1 MHVHGPWPHSGLHQ
15 DRRPNSDRGPD
26 RHRRRVPGRRQ
37 HPAPGRARTRID
49 HCCVH
54 LGRGVARHGGRFWL
68 LRRGGLR
75 NRDRGHRAAGPQTA
89 GGAFLPS
96 QGASPRDRPTAR
108 RTSSV
113 NNRSVAIVTDSTS
126 DLPSQ
131 LARTR
136 SITIVPLTLH
146 FEGLSLLDGVDIRP
160 SEFYRK
166 LPNATTHPTTSQPAP
181 GQFAEKYSE
190 LLANHDEVVSVHI
203 SEKLSGTYASAV
215 QGAEMT
221 DAKRVHVVDSQ
232 LVSMSL
238 GLLTLAASELA
249 AKGASADAVVERI
262 SAMRD
267 QVQTYFSVA
276 TLEFLRR
283 GGRIGRASAL
293 LGSVLQVK
301 PVLCIRDGLVTPL
314 ERVRTFD
321 RALNRVIDLA
331 REVDRGK
338 GLCVVVGHA
347 DAEEDAERVAREL
360 EPVAETLMIQPLG
373 PVVGAHA
380 GPGVVGV
387 GCYPA
392 DLLPLGIKT
401 AASARARA

>member
-1 MHVHGPWPHSGLHQ
+1 MT
-15 DRRPNSDRGPD
+15 
-26 RHRRRVPGRRQ
+26 
-37 HPAPGRARTRID
+37 APRI
-49 HCCVH
+49 
-54 LGRGVARHGGRFWL
+54 
-68 LRRGGLR
+68 
-75 NRDRGHRAAGPQTA
+75 
-89 GGAFLPS
+89 
-96 QGASPRDRPTAR
+96 
-108 RTSSV
+108 
-113 NNRSVAIVTDSTS
+113 AIVTDSTA

-131 LARTR
+131 LVKSR
-136 SITIVPLTLH
+136 SITVVPLTLH
-146 FEGLSLLDGVDIRP
+146 FEGRSLLDGVDIRP

-166 LPNATTHPTTSQPAP
+166 LPNATTHPTTSQPSP
-181 GQFAEKYSE
+181 GRFAETYAE
-190 LLANHDEVVSVHI
+190 LLTTHSEVVSIHI

-221 DAKRVHVVDSQ
+221 DPKRVIVIDSE

-238 GLLTLAASELA
+238 GLLTLAASEIA
-249 AKGASADAVVERI
+249 GQGATAEVVAQRI

-321 RALNRVIDLA
+321 RALNRIVELT

-338 GLCVVVGHA
+338 GLCVIVGHA
-347 DAEEDAERVAREL
+347 DAEADAERVAREL
-360 EPVAETLMIQPLG
+360 EPMTETLMIQPLG

-387 GCYPA
+387 GCYSA
-392 DLLPLGIKT
+392 DILPLGIKPAAT
-401 AASARARA
+401 ARTPA

>member
-1 MHVHGPWPHSGLHQ
+1 M
-15 DRRPNSDRGPD
+15 
-26 RHRRRVPGRRQ
+26 
-37 HPAPGRARTRID
+37 
-49 HCCVH
+49 
-54 LGRGVARHGGRFWL
+54 
-68 LRRGGLR
+68 
-75 NRDRGHRAAGPQTA
+75 
-89 GGAFLPS
+89 
-96 QGASPRDRPTAR
+96 
-108 RTSSV
+108 
-113 NNRSVAIVTDSTS
+113 NNRAVAIVTDSTA

-131 LARTR
+131 LVKTR
-136 SITIVPLTLH
+136 GITVVPLTLN
-146 FEGLSLLDGVDIRP
+146 FEGRSLLDGVEIRP

-166 LPNATTHPTTSQPAP
+166 LPNATTHPTTSQPSP
-181 GQFAEKYSE
+181 GRFAEAYAD
-190 LLANHDEVVSVHI
+190 LLNDHSEVVSIHI

-215 QGAEMT
+215 QGAEMV
-221 DAKRVHVVDSQ
+221 DASRVHVIDSH

-238 GLLTLAASELA
+238 GLLTLAATEMVTQ
-249 AKGASADAVVERI
+249 GDDASAIARRVTD
-262 SAMRD
+262 MRE

-283 GGRIGRASAL
+283 GGRIGRASAM

-321 RALNRVIDLA
+321 RALSRVVELT

-338 GLCVVVGHA
+338 GLCVIVGHA
-347 DAEEDAERVAREL
+347 DAESDAERVAREL
-360 EPVAETLMIQPLG
+360 EPVTETLMIQPLG

-392 DLLPLGIKT
+392 DLLPLHVKA
-401 AASARARA
+401 AASARTRA

>member
-1 MHVHGPWPHSGLHQ
+1 MTG
-15 DRRPNSDRGPD
+15 
-26 RHRRRVPGRRQ
+26 
-37 HPAPGRARTRID
+37 
-49 HCCVH
+49 
-54 LGRGVARHGGRFWL
+54 
-68 LRRGGLR
+68 
-75 NRDRGHRAAGPQTA
+75 
-89 GGAFLPS
+89 
-96 QGASPRDRPTAR
+96 
-108 RTSSV
+108 
-113 NNRSVAIVTDSTS
+113 RSVAIVTDSTA

-131 LARTR
+131 LVRAR
-136 SITIVPLTLH
+136 SITVVPLTLN
-146 FEGLSLLDGVDIRP
+146 FEGRSLLDGVDIRP

-166 LPNATTHPTTSQPAP
+166 LPNATTHPTTSQPSA
-181 GQFAEKYSE
+181 GRFAETYAE
-190 LLANHDEVVSVHI
+190 LLNNHDEVVSIHI

-215 QGAEMT
+215 QGADMT
-221 DAKRVHVVDSQ
+221 DPKRVHVIDSQ

-238 GLLTLAASELA
+238 GLLTLAASEVASQNGDA
-249 AKGASADAVVERI
+249 ATVVQRV

-267 QVQTYFSVA
+267 VVQTYFSVA

-283 GGRIGRASAL
+283 GGRIGRASAM

-321 RALNRVIDLA
+321 RALNRVVELT

-338 GLCVVVGHA
+338 GLCVIVGHA
-347 DAEEDAERVAREL
+347 DAEDDAARVAREL
-360 EPVAETLMIQPLG
+360 EPICETLMIQPLG

-392 DLLPLGIKT
+392 DILPLGIKSFATSRT
-401 AASARARA
+401 AA

>member
-1 MHVHGPWPHSGLHQ
+1 VS
-15 DRRPNSDRGPD
+15 
-26 RHRRRVPGRRQ
+26 
-37 HPAPGRARTRID
+37 I
-49 HCCVH
+49 
-54 LGRGVARHGGRFWL
+54 
-68 LRRGGLR
+68 
-75 NRDRGHRAAGPQTA
+75 
-89 GGAFLPS
+89 
-96 QGASPRDRPTAR
+96 
-108 RTSSV
+108 
-113 NNRSVAIVTDSTS
+113 AIVTDSTA

-136 SITIVPLTLH
+136 SISVVPLTLN
-146 FEGLSLLDGVDIRP
+146 FEGRSLLDGIDIRP

-166 LPNATTHPTTSQPAP
+166 LPNATTHPTTSQPSA
-181 GQFAEKYSE
+181 GRFAEAYSE
-190 LLANHDEVVSVHI
+190 LLADHSDVISIHI

-221 DAKRVHVVDSQ
+221 DSKRVHVIDSQ

-238 GLLTLAASELA
+238 GLLTLAASEMVSRGD
-249 AKGASADAVVERI
+249 GASSIVERV
-262 SAMRD
+262 SSMREN
-267 QVQTYFSVA
+267 VQTYFSVA

-283 GGRIGRASAL
+283 GGRIGRASAM

-321 RALNRVIDLA
+321 RALNRVVELT

-338 GLCVVVGHA
+338 GLCVIVGHA
-347 DAEEDAERVAREL
+347 DAEADADRVAREL
-360 EPVAETLMIQPLG
+360 EPHCETLMIQPLG

-387 GCYPA
+387 GVYAA
-392 DLLPLGIKT
+392 DILPLGIKSSAT
-401 AASARARA
+401 ARTPA